1 VYTGGVRYD
10 LTESVALKF
19 ELARE
24 TDYMRSNFISSAVQL
39 AFTF

>member
-1 VYTGGVRYD
+1 
-10 LTESVALKF
+10 VALKF

-24 TDYMRSNFISSAVQL
+24 KDYMRSTYISGAIQL